1 MEVICSYCNR
11 HIGEKEPLDDQRLSH
26 GMCDACRVYF
36 ERQID
41 GLPLDRYLDGF
52 EAPVMIVNGE
62 GRLVASNEMA
72 AAVCGKPRKELF
84 GLLGGEAMECG
95 YARLPGGCGRTVHCE
110 TCTIRNA
117 VMTTLENRQDLP
129 YACVKLKRENEESH
143 MTIGTTYLDGMVRIV
158 ILS

>member
-1 MEVICSYCNR
+1 MKVVCSYCSR
-11 HIGEKEPLDDQRLSH
+11 HLGEKAPRDDQRISH
-26 GMCDACRVYF
+26 GMCDECRAYF

-52 EAPVMIVNGE
+52 EAPVMIVDGD

-72 AAVCGKPRKELF
+72 ATMCGKSQKELI

-117 VMTTLENRQDLP
+117 VTATLENRQGLP
-129 YACVKLKRENEESH
+129 HAGVKLKRENEEIQ
-143 MTIGTTYLDGMVRIV
+143 MTIGTTYIGGMVRIV

>member
-1 MEVICSYCNR
+1 
-11 HIGEKEPLDDQRLSH
+11 
-26 GMCDACRVYF
+26 MCDECRAHF

-41 GLPLDRYLDGF
+41 GLPLDHYLDGF
-52 EAPVMIVNGE
+52 DTPVMIVDGE
-62 GRLVASNEMA
+62 GRLVASNERA
-72 AAVCGKPRKELF
+72 AAMCGKPQRELF

-117 VMTTLENRQDLP
+117 VTATLANRQDLP
-129 YACVKLKRENEESH
+129 HARVKLKRENQEIE

-158 ILS
+158 VSA